1 MPIVAGVASCEAMLS
16 SLLKR
21 LSGGGDDTPLAAD
34 ETRVAVAALLVI
46 AAHADH
52 AYADVERTQIERVL
66 ADRFKLSAEAAA
78 GLRVEGEAAE
88 QAAMDIYKFTSLIKR
103 LIPYEERASVLEAMW
118 RVVLADASRDMHE
131 ETLMRR
137 VTDLLGLDPRESIDA
152 RRRVQAAG

>member
-1 MPIVAGVASCEAMLS
+1 MLS

-21 LSGGGDDTPLAAD
+21 LSGGADDAPLAAD
-34 ETRVAVAALLVI
+34 ETRVAVSALLVI

-52 AYADVERTQIERVL
+52 DYSDVERTQIERVL
-66 ADRFKLSAEAAA
+66 ADCFELDAKQAAA
-78 GLRVEGEAAE
+78 SRAEGEAAE
-88 QAAMDIYKFTSLIKR
+88 HAAMDLYKFTSLIKR

-152 RRRVQAAG
+152 RRRVQSAG